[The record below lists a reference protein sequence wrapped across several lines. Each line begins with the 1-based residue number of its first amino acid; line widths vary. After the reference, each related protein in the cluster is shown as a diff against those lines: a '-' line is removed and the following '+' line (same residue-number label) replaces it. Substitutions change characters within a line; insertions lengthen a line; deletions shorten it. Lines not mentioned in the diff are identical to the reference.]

1 MKVVTVL
8 GTRPEIIRLSR
19 VMARLEETPGIEH
32 VLVHTGQN
40 YDYELNGVFFSDLEV
55 SEPDYFLDI
64 SRESVGRAYGD
75 IIAKSE
81 EVFVAEKPDAV
92 LILGDTNSALAAII
106 AKRMHIPVFHME
118 AGNRSFDHNVPEEV
132 NRRVVDHTSD
142 INLVYTEHARRHLL
156 AEGKPHR
163 EIMVTGSPMLEVLQH
178 QQPKIEASMAT
189 ADLGLEVGKFFVVS
203 AHREENVDTP
213 ARLDQLMETLK
224 RMNSE
229 FEMPVVVSLHP
240 RTKNRLEGLP
250 ESDREGIMFHP
261 PFGFSDYL
269 RLQMDSACVLSDSGT
284 IAEESSMLGFPAVTL
299 RDSIERPEALD
310 TGSIMMCG
318 LNPDDVTLAVRARM
332 SDPRQCPSVPADYQI
347 SDTSL
352 RVRNAIIST
361 APRLA
366 FWHSLHGR

>member
-19 VMARLEETPGIEH
+19 VMARLESTPGIEH

-40 YDYELNGVFFSDLEV
+40 YDYELNGVFFEDLEV
-55 SEPDYFLDI
+55 RQPDYFLEV
-64 SRESVGRAYGD
+64 SRESVGKAYGD
-75 IIAKSE
+75 IISKSE
-81 EVFVAEKPDAV
+81 EVFAKEKPDAV
-92 LILGDTNSALAAII
+92 LILGDTNSAIAAII

-132 NRRVVDHTSD
+132 NRKIVDHTSD

-163 EIMVTGSPMLEVLQH
+163 EIMVTGSPMLEVLLH
-178 QQPKIEASMAT
+178 QQPKIDASTAT
-189 ADLGLEVGKFFVVS
+189 TDLGLEVGKFFVVS
-203 AHREENVDTP
+203 AHREENVDNP
-213 ARLDQLMETLK
+213 ARLDKLIAALQ
-224 RMNSE
+224 RMRTE
-229 FEMPVVVSLHP
+229 FDMPVVVSLHP
-240 RTKNRLEGLP
+240 RTKNRLESLS
-250 ESDREGIMFHP
+250 EADREGIIFHP

-269 RLQMDSACVLSDSGT
+269 RLQLDSACVLSDSGT

-310 TGSIMMCG
+310 TGSIIMCG
-318 LNPDDVTLAVRARM
+318 LDPDDVALAVRARM
-332 SDPRQCPSVPADYQI
+332 SDERQCPSIPQDYQI
-347 SDTSL
+347 TDTSL